1 MTRPR
6 RLVVAITGASGVV
19 IGIRLLEVLADVGV
33 ETHLVTTQW
42 AERTIRIETDYTM
55 EQVRALATAVYQPD
69 NQAARISSG
78 SFMTDGMVVAP
89 CSMHTLAVL
98 ANGLA
103 DSLPARAFDVAM
115 KERRRCVIVPRETPL
130 STMHLRHLL
139 TLSELGVSI
148 VPPMPGFYS
157 KPQTIGEVVDHV
169 VSRVLDQ
176 FGIET
181 DLAQR
186 WGESRI
192 RPVRAVGPDEHMTT
206 RAGRAGTVSDQQEV
220 R

>member
-19 IGIRLLEVLADVGV
+19 IGIRLLEVLAAAGV
-33 ETHLVTTQW
+33 ETHLVITEW

-55 EQVRALATAVYQPD
+55 EQVRALATAVYQPN

-78 SFMTDGMVVAP
+78 SFITDGMIVAP

-139 TLSELGVSI
+139 ALSELGVSI

-157 KPQTIGEVVDHV
+157 RPQTINEVVDHV
-169 VSRVLDQ
+169 VARVLDQ

-192 RPVRAVGPDEHMTT
+192 RPVRGVGRD
-206 RAGRAGTVSDQQEV
+206 DQQEV

>member
-19 IGIRLLEVLADVGV
+19 IGIRLLEVLAAAGV
-33 ETHLVTTQW
+33 ETHLVITEW

-55 EQVRALATAVYQPD
+55 EQVRALATAVYQPN

-78 SFMTDGMVVAP
+78 SFITDGMIVAP

-139 TLSELGVSI
+139 ALSELGVSI

-157 KPQTIGEVVDHV
+157 RPQTINEVVDHV
-169 VSRVLDQ
+169 VARVLDQ

-181 DLAQR
+181 DLTQR
-186 WGESRI
+186 WGESGI
-192 RPVRAVGPDEHMTT
+192 RPVR
-206 RAGRAGTVSDQQEV
+206 TVDRQEV

>member
-6 RLVVAITGASGVV
+6 RLVIAITGASGVI
-19 IGIRLLEVLADVGV
+19 IGIRLLEVLADLGV
-33 ETHLVTTQW
+33 ETHLVTSQW
-42 AERTIRIETDYTM
+42 AERTIRIETDYSM
-55 EQVRALATAVYQPD
+55 EQVRALATAVYRPD

-78 SFMTDGMVVAP
+78 SFVTDGMIVAP
-89 CSMHTLAVL
+89 CSM
-98 ANGLA
+98 
-103 DSLPARAFDVAM
+103 PARAFDVAM

-139 TLSELGVSI
+139 TLSELGVSV

-157 KPQTIGEVVDHV
+157 KPHTIGEVVDHV
-169 VSRVLDQ
+169 VARVLDQ

-186 WGESRI
+186 WGESEI
-192 RPVRAVGPDEHMTT
+192 RPVRAVD
-206 RAGRAGTVSDQQEV
+206 RQEV

>member
-6 RLVVAITGASGVV
+6 RLVVAITGASGVI
-19 IGIRLLEVLADVGV
+19 IGIRLLEVLGEVGV
-33 ETHLVTTQW
+33 ETHLVTTEW
-42 AERTIRIETDYTM
+42 AERTIRIETDYSM

-78 SFMTDGMVVAP
+78 SFITDGMVVAP
-89 CSMHTLAVL
+89 CSMHTLALL

-103 DSLPARAFDVAM
+103 NSLPARAFDVAM

-139 TLSELGVSI
+139 TLSELGVSV
-148 VPPMPGFYS
+148 VPPMPGFYN
-157 KPQTIGEVVDHV
+157 KPQAIGEVVDHV
-169 VSRVLDQ
+169 VARVLDQ

-192 RPVRAVGPDEHMTT
+192 RRVRAV
-206 RAGRAGTVSDQQEV
+206 DQQEV
-220 R
+220 Q

>member
-1 MTRPR
+1 
-6 RLVVAITGASGVV
+6 
-19 IGIRLLEVLADVGV
+19 VGV
-33 ETHLVTTQW
+33 ETHLVTSQW
-42 AERTIRIETDYTM
+42 AERTIRIETDYSM
-55 EQVRALATAVYQPD
+55 EQVRALATAVYRPD

-78 SFMTDGMVVAP
+78 SFVTDGMIVAP

-139 TLSELGVSI
+139 TLSELGVSV

-169 VSRVLDQ
+169 VARVLDQ

-186 WGESRI
+186 WGESEI
-192 RPVRAVGPDEHMTT
+192 RPVRAVD
-206 RAGRAGTVSDQQEV
+206 RQEV

>member
-6 RLVVAITGASGVV
+6 RLVVAITGASGVI
-19 IGIRLLEVLADVGV
+19 IGIRLLEVLAEVGV
-33 ETHLVTTQW
+33 ETHLVTSQW

-55 EQVRALATAVYQPD
+55 EQVRALATAVYRPD

-78 SFMTDGMVVAP
+78 SFITDGMVVAP

-130 STMHLRHLL
+130 STMHLRHLV
-139 TLSELGVSI
+139 TLSELGVSV
-148 VPPMPGFYS
+148 VPPMPGFYN
-157 KPQTIGEVVDHV
+157 KPQTIHDVVDHV
-169 VSRVLDQ
+169 VARVLDQ

-181 DLAQR
+181 DLAER
-186 WGESRI
+186 WGETQI
-192 RPVRAVGPDEHMTT
+192 RRVRA
-206 RAGRAGTVSDQQEV
+206 ADQQEV

>member
-6 RLVVAITGASGVV
+6 RLVVAITGASGVI
-19 IGIRLLEVLADVGV
+19 IGIRLLEVLADVGI
-33 ETHLVTTQW
+33 ETHLVTSQW

-55 EQVRALATAVYQPD
+55 EQVRALATAVYRPD

-78 SFMTDGMVVAP
+78 SFLTDGMVVAP

-169 VSRVLDQ
+169 VARVLDQ

-186 WGESRI
+186 WGESEMRA
-192 RPVRAVGPDEHMTT
+192 VRAVD
-206 RAGRAGTVSDQQEV
+206 RQEAQ
-220 R
+220 

>member
-1 MTRPR
+1 MTRPP
-6 RLVVAITGASGVV
+6 RLVLAITGASGVI
-19 IGIRLLEVLADVGV
+19 IGIRLLEVLGEIGV
-33 ETHLVTTQW
+33 ETHLVTTEW
-42 AERTIRIETDYTM
+42 AERTIRIETDYSM
-55 EQVRALATAVYQPD
+55 DQVRALATAVYQPN

-78 SFMTDGMVVAP
+78 SFITDGMVVAP

-157 KPQTIGEVVDHV
+157 KPQTIDEVVDHV
-169 VSRVLDQ
+169 VARVLDQ

-192 RPVRAVGPDEHMTT
+192 RPIRAVGAD
-206 RAGRAGTVSDQQEV
+206 SNSQEV

>member
-6 RLVVAITGASGVV
+6 RLVVAITGASGVI

-33 ETHLVTTQW
+33 ETHLVTSQW

-55 EQVRALATAVYQPD
+55 EQVRALASAVYRPD

-78 SFMTDGMVVAP
+78 SFVTDGMVVAP

-139 TLSELGVSI
+139 TLSELGVSV

-169 VSRVLDQ
+169 VARVLDQ

-186 WGESRI
+186 WGESEI
-192 RPVRAVGPDEHMTT
+192 RAVRAVD
-206 RAGRAGTVSDQQEV
+206 RQEV

>member
-6 RLVVAITGASGVV
+6 RLVVAITGASGVI

-33 ETHLVTTQW
+33 ETHLVTSQW
-42 AERTIRIETDYTM
+42 AERTIRIETDYSM
-55 EQVRALATAVYQPD
+55 EQVRALASAVYRPD

-78 SFMTDGMVVAP
+78 SFVTDGMVVAP

-139 TLSELGVSI
+139 TLSELGVSV

-157 KPQTIGEVVDHV
+157 KPQSIGEVVDHV
-169 VSRVLDQ
+169 VARVLDQ

-186 WGESRI
+186 WGESEI
-192 RPVRAVGPDEHMTT
+192 RAVRAVD
-206 RAGRAGTVSDQQEV
+206 RQEV

>member
-6 RLVVAITGASGVV
+6 RLVIAITGASGVI
-19 IGIRLLEVLADVGV
+19 IGIRLLEVLADLGV
-33 ETHLVTTQW
+33 ETHLVTSQW
-42 AERTIRIETDYTM
+42 AERTIRIETDYSM
-55 EQVRALATAVYQPD
+55 EQVRALATAVYRPD

-78 SFMTDGMVVAP
+78 SFVTDGMIVAP

-139 TLSELGVSI
+139 TLSELGVSV

-169 VSRVLDQ
+169 VARVLDQ

-186 WGESRI
+186 WGESEI
-192 RPVRAVGPDEHMTT
+192 RPVRAVD
-206 RAGRAGTVSDQQEV
+206 RQEV

>member
-6 RLVVAITGASGVV
+6 RLVVAITGASGVI

-55 EQVRALATAVYQPD
+55 EQVRALASAVYQPD

-78 SFMTDGMVVAP
+78 SFVTDGMVVAP

-139 TLSELGVSI
+139 TLSELGVSV
-148 VPPMPGFYS
+148 VPPMPGFYN
-157 KPQTIGEVVDHV
+157 KPQTIKEVVDHV
-169 VSRVLDQ
+169 VARVLDQ

-192 RPVRAVGPDEHMTT
+192 RPVRAVGAD
-206 RAGRAGTVSDQQEV
+206 SNNQEV

>member
-6 RLVVAITGASGVV
+6 RIVVAITGASGVI

-33 ETHLVTTQW
+33 ETHLVTTEW
-42 AERTIRIETDYTM
+42 AERTIRIETDYSM
-55 EQVRALATAVYQPD
+55 EQVRALASAVYQPD

-78 SFMTDGMVVAP
+78 SFVTDGMVVAP
-89 CSMHTLAVL
+89 CSMHTLALL

-103 DSLPARAFDVAM
+103 NSLPARAFDVAM

-139 TLSELGVSI
+139 TLSELGVSV
-148 VPPMPGFYS
+148 VPPMPGFYN

-169 VSRVLDQ
+169 VARVLDQ

-192 RPVRAVGPDEHMTT
+192 RPVRAV
-206 RAGRAGTVSDQQEV
+206 DQQEV
-220 R
+220 Q

>member
-6 RLVVAITGASGVV
+6 RLVIAITGASGVI

-33 ETHLVTTQW
+33 ETHLVTSQW
-42 AERTIRIETDYTM
+42 AERTIRIETDYSM
-55 EQVRALATAVYQPD
+55 EQVRALATAVYRPD

-78 SFMTDGMVVAP
+78 SFVTDGMIVAP

-139 TLSELGVSI
+139 TLSELGVSV

-169 VSRVLDQ
+169 VARVLDQ

-186 WGESRI
+186 WGESEI
-192 RPVRAVGPDEHMTT
+192 RPVRAVD
-206 RAGRAGTVSDQQEV
+206 RQEV

>member
-6 RLVVAITGASGVV
+6 RLVIAITGASGVI
-19 IGIRLLEVLADVGV
+19 IGIRLLEVLGEIGV
-33 ETHLVTTQW
+33 ETHLVTTEW
-42 AERTIRIETDYTM
+42 AERTIRIETDYSM
-55 EQVRALATAVYQPD
+55 DQVRALATAVYQPN

-78 SFMTDGMVVAP
+78 SFITDGMVVAP

-157 KPQTIGEVVDHV
+157 KPQTIDEVVDHV
-169 VSRVLDQ
+169 VARVLDQ

-192 RPVRAVGPDEHMTT
+192 RPIRAVGAD
-206 RAGRAGTVSDQQEV
+206 SNSQEV

>member
-6 RLVVAITGASGVV
+6 RLVLAITGASGVI

-33 ETHLVTTQW
+33 ETHLVTSQW
-42 AERTIRIETDYTM
+42 AERTIRIETDYSM
-55 EQVRALATAVYQPD
+55 EQVRALATAVYRPD

-78 SFMTDGMVVAP
+78 SFVTDGMIVAP

-139 TLSELGVSI
+139 TLSELGVTV

-169 VSRVLDQ
+169 VARVLDQ

-186 WGESRI
+186 WGESEI
-192 RPVRAVGPDEHMTT
+192 RAVRAVD
-206 RAGRAGTVSDQQEV
+206 RQEV

>member
-6 RLVVAITGASGVV
+6 RLVIAITGASGVI

-33 ETHLVTTQW
+33 ETHLVTSQW
-42 AERTIRIETDYTM
+42 AERTIRIETDYSM
-55 EQVRALATAVYQPD
+55 EQVRALATAVYRPD

-78 SFMTDGMVVAP
+78 SFVTDGMIVAP

-139 TLSELGVSI
+139 TLSELGVSV

-169 VSRVLDQ
+169 VARVLDQ

-186 WGESRI
+186 WGESEI
-192 RPVRAVGPDEHMTT
+192 RAVRAVD
-206 RAGRAGTVSDQQEV
+206 RQEV

>member
-1 MTRPR
+1 MTRPQ
-6 RLVVAITGASGVV
+6 RLVVAITGASGVI

-33 ETHLVTTQW
+33 ETHLVTSQW

-55 EQVRALATAVYQPD
+55 EQVRALASAVYRPD

-78 SFMTDGMVVAP
+78 SFVTDGMVVAP

-139 TLSELGVSI
+139 TLSELGVSV

-169 VSRVLDQ
+169 VARILDQ

-186 WGESRI
+186 WGESEI
-192 RPVRAVGPDEHMTT
+192 RAVRAVD
-206 RAGRAGTVSDQQEV
+206 RQEV

>member
-6 RLVVAITGASGVV
+6 RLVIAITGASGVI
-19 IGIRLLEVLADVGV
+19 IGIRLLEVLGEIGV
-33 ETHLVTTQW
+33 ETHLVTTEW
-42 AERTIRIETDYTM
+42 AERTIRIETDYSM
-55 EQVRALATAVYQPD
+55 DQVRALATAVYQPN

-78 SFMTDGMVVAP
+78 SFITDGMVVAP

-157 KPQTIGEVVDHV
+157 KPQTINEVVDHV
-169 VSRVLDQ
+169 VARVLDQ

-192 RPVRAVGPDEHMTT
+192 RPIRAVGAD
-206 RAGRAGTVSDQQEV
+206 SNSQEV

>member
-6 RLVVAITGASGVV
+6 RLVIAITGASGVI
-19 IGIRLLEVLADVGV
+19 IGIRLLEVLADLGV
-33 ETHLVTTQW
+33 ETHLVTSQW
-42 AERTIRIETDYTM
+42 AERTIRIETDYSM
-55 EQVRALATAVYQPD
+55 EQVRALATAVYRPD

-78 SFMTDGMVVAP
+78 SFVTDGMIVAP

-139 TLSELGVSI
+139 TLSELGVSV

-157 KPQTIGEVVDHV
+157 KPHTIGEVVDHV
-169 VSRVLDQ
+169 VARVLDQ

-186 WGESRI
+186 WGESEI
-192 RPVRAVGPDEHMTT
+192 RPVRAVD
-206 RAGRAGTVSDQQEV
+206 RQEV

>member
-6 RLVVAITGASGVV
+6 RLVVAITGASGVI
-19 IGIRLLEVLADVGV
+19 IGIRLLEVLAEVGV
-33 ETHLVTTQW
+33 ETHMVTTEW
-42 AERTIRIETDYTM
+42 AERTIRIETDYSM
-55 EQVRALATAVYQPD
+55 EQIRALATAVYQPN

-78 SFMTDGMVVAP
+78 SFITDGMVVAP
-89 CSMHTLAVL
+89 CSMHTLAAL

-139 TLSELGVSI
+139 TLSELGVSV
-148 VPPMPGFYS
+148 VPPMPGLYS

-169 VSRVLDQ
+169 VARVLDQ

-186 WGESRI
+186 WGESEI
-192 RPVRAVGPDEHMTT
+192 RAVRAVD
-206 RAGRAGTVSDQQEV
+206 RQEV

>member
-89 CSMHTLAVL
+89 CSMHTLAVI

-169 VSRVLDQ
+169 VARVLDQ

-186 WGESRI
+186 WGESEI
-192 RPVRAVGPDEHMTT
+192 RPVRAVD
-206 RAGRAGTVSDQQEV
+206 RQEV

>member
-6 RLVVAITGASGVV
+6 RLVIAITGASGVI

-33 ETHLVTTQW
+33 ETHLVTSQW
-42 AERTIRIETDYTM
+42 AERTIRIETDYSM
-55 EQVRALATAVYQPD
+55 EQVRALATAVYRPD

-78 SFMTDGMVVAP
+78 SFVTDGMIVAP

-139 TLSELGVSI
+139 SLSELGVSV

-169 VSRVLDQ
+169 VARVLDQ

-186 WGESRI
+186 WGEGEI
-192 RPVRAVGPDEHMTT
+192 RPVRAVD
-206 RAGRAGTVSDQQEV
+206 RQEV

>member
-6 RLVVAITGASGVV
+6 RLVVAITGASGVI
-19 IGIRLLEVLADVGV
+19 IGIRLLEVLADNGV
-33 ETHLVTTQW
+33 ETHLVTTEW
-42 AERTIRIETDYTM
+42 AERTIRIETDYSM
-55 EQVRALATAVYQPD
+55 EQVRELAGAVYSPD

-78 SFMTDGMVVAP
+78 SFVTDGMVVAP

-139 TLSELGVSI
+139 ALSELGVSI

-157 KPQTIGEVVDHV
+157 KPQSIGEVVDHV
-169 VSRVLDQ
+169 VARVLDQ

-192 RPVRAVGPDEHMTT
+192 RPMRAVGQDN
-206 RAGRAGTVSDQQEV
+206 QQEV